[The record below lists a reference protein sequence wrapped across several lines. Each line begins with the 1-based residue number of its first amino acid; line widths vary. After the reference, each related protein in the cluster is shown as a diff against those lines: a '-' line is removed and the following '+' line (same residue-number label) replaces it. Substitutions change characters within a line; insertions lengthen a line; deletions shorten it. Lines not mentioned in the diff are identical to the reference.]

1 MTSGEV
7 LDEAAKQAALE
18 VGWALFRIFPSSLFK
33 MYTVDGL
40 EIPFP
45 TTWDVENPINNGI
58 FTIST
63 GAGFLPSTVC
73 IGPRCSNNIEV
84 LCPRMLLLGDE
95 GIMTSLGLGKRQVLN
110 QVTKTL

>member
-1 MTSGEV
+1 MYFSSRVSNVCIPKKTCLAFRGSGVWMQKRCVFSGRSAMTLGEV

-33 MYTVDGL
+33 MYTADGL

-63 GAGFLPSTVC
+63 GAGFLPQYV
-73 IGPRCSNNIEV
+73 
-84 LCPRMLLLGDE
+84 
-95 GIMTSLGLGKRQVLN
+95 
-110 QVTKTL
+110 